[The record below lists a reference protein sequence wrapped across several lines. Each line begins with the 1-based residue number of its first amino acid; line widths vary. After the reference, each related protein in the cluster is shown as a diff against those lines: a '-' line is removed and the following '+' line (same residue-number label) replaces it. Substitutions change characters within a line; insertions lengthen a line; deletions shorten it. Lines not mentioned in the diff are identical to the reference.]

1 MLEDEELKAQ
11 IDQLRERRRER
22 KQEQL
27 NQFDFY
33 EEKEEENSKDDG
45 VLGVLTTQGIIT
57 VIIAI
62 IYVIG
67 LSFFNP
73 QINSVTHEFKD
84 LLNNDFSFKDKVYS
98 TVSEIVTYL
107 NTIAPIEQE
116 KQEGQGGEF
125 LALENN
131 IKPKNVTFAPIIY
144 TGSITYPLE
153 KGKVTSGF
161 EFRTNPLVNKPEFH
175 NALDIAAPEG
185 TPIKAAASG
194 VIIKSETDKSLGNYI
209 VIDHS
214 NGFTTTYAHCSKLI
228 AKEGMRIRE
237 GEIIAKVGST
247 GASTGPHVHFATKK
261 DGLYFNPNY
270 LFNQTYWLLG
280 D

>member
-1 MLEDEELKAQ
+1 MLEDDELKAQ
-11 IDQLRERRRER
+11 IEQLRERRRER
-22 KQEQL
+22 KQEQI
-27 NQFDFY
+27 NQFDFD
-33 EEKEEENSKDDG
+33 EENQEENHKDDG
-45 VLGVLTTQGIIT
+45 VLGVITTQGIIT

-62 IYVIG
+62 IYVVG

-73 QINSVTHEFKD
+73 QTNSVTNEFKN
-84 LLNNDFSFKDKVYS
+84 LLNSDFSFRDKVYS

-107 NTIAPIEQE
+107 NTIAPIQE
-116 KQEGQGGEF
+116 EKDGKGGKF
-125 LALENN
+125 LALDNN
-131 IKPKNVTFAPIIY
+131 ALPKNITFAPIIY

-153 KGKVTSGF
+153 KGKVTSRF

-214 NGFTTTYAHCSKLI
+214 NGFTTTYGHCSKLI

-261 DGLYFNPNY
+261 DGLYFDPNY